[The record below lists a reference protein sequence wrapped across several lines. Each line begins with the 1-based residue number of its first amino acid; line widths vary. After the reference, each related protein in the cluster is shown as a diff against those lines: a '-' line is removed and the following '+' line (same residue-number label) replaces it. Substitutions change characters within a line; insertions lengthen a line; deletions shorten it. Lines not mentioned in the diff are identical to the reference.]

1 MSSPVPPQP
10 RGIDYNL
17 PTCGETRCNSH
28 GRCENS
34 PDGGIELVC
43 ECDLGYQGS
52 SCEDTVNGAL
62 SLPLTL
68 SVLAVIIGLLILA
81 FIVAKVRQKQKKR
94 NRYWNIL
101 FGLPPLKA
109 FPWVVLEKTVIF
121 FHSRVRWEEWHCP
134 CMFILTEQESGCR
147 YHSLA

>member
-62 SLPLTL
+62 SVPLTL

-94 NRYWNIL
+94 NRYWNISVVSL
-101 FGLPPLKA
+101 FHES
-109 FPWVVLEKTVIF
+109 FPMCCSWENGYF
-121 FHSRVRWEEWHCP
+121 FSIKSEMRRRT
-134 CMFILTEQESGCR
+134 L
-147 YHSLA
+147 SLYVPMYRTGIRMQLS